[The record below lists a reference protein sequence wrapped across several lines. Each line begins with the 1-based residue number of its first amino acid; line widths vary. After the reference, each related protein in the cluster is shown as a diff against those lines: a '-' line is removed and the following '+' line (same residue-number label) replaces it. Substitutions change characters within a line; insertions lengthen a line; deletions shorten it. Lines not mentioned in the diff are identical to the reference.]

1 MSDICYDLYTEFPPL
16 KFAEI
21 NPICTDSTET
31 NIIFLGTVKAATN
44 VDILRLLNIKSVLT
58 LMGNCPFSY
67 SQYDYIAHKTISIY
81 DIEEIDLTTVF
92 NEAFSFIEE
101 NLKHGNI
108 LIHCQAGISRSPSVL
123 IGYLMWNMKIGFKEA
138 YEIVKK
144 GRKIILPNRG
154 FVKQL
159 KNYENY
165 IKSWGSQ

>member
-16 KFAEI
+16 KFSEI

-31 NIIFLGTVKAATN
+31 NVIFLGTLKAATN

-67 SQYDYIAHKTISIY
+67 SQYDYITHKIISIY
-81 DIEEIDLTTVF
+81 DIEEIDITAVF

-101 NLKHGNI
+101 NLKHGSI

-138 YEIVKK
+138 FEIVRK

-159 KNYENY
+159 KNYENF
-165 IKSWGSQ
+165 Q